1 MDLPEFSFMRRNN
14 CLSWI
19 NTEGKVNDKSKA
31 TFQVTVFATDLE
43 TGASTCVFSSERYN
57 SYPIRSVDSNIFLKK
72 QGRMRVPHCL
82 KPQNILKISFIFV
95 LSHSFKSQD
104 SCSDLPCL
112 NSINTVTSFSPDYP
126 VLKTSITFFFQGWLL
141 AKHPSTATHIWF
153 IKQRFYNGLIG
164 RKIYRASNFETK
176 LYKYWKKF
184 TEYIKKVIL
193 MAMCRIA
200 SIRRF

>member
-1 MDLPEFSFMRRNN
+1 MKKVKLLSRWLFLLLILRLELQHVFLVVRGIIHIPSDL
-14 CLSWI
+14 L
-19 NTEGKVNDKSKA
+19 V
-31 TFQVTVFATDLE
+31 QH
-43 TGASTCVFSSERYN
+43 
-57 SYPIRSVDSNIFLKK
+57 IFLKK
-72 QGRMRVPHCL
+72 QWRMRVPHCL

-95 LSHSFKSQD
+95 LSHSFKSKD

-112 NSINTVTSFSPDYP
+112 NSINTVTSFYPDYP

-153 IKQRFYNGLIG
+153 IKQRFYNDLIG
-164 RKIYRASNFETK
+164 RKIYHASDFETK